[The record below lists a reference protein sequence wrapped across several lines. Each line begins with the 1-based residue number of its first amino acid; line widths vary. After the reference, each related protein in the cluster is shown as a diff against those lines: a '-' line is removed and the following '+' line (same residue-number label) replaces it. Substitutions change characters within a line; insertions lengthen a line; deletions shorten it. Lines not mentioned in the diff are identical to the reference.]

1 MRKLV
6 LATRNRWKIREI
18 SAILDHLPL
27 KVTGMEEYPS
37 LPPVAEEGS
46 TFAENAQKKA
56 LTVAR
61 FSGEMALA
69 DDSGLVV
76 DELGGEPGVHSA
88 RFAGPGADDRANNA
102 LLLKRLA
109 GVPPEKRQAAFH
121 CAMVLA
127 FPDGR
132 TFLVEETCRGRI
144 LDAPRGEGGF
154 GYDPLFFYEPTG
166 MTFAEMDPAAKNEVS
181 HRGKALRRM
190 VKLLEELLSRGE
202 L

>member
-1 MRKLV
+1 M
-6 LATRNRWKIREI
+6 
-18 SAILDHLPL
+18 
-27 KVTGMEEYPS
+27 
-37 LPPVAEEGS
+37 AEEGS